1 MDLNIIQALQSSFT
15 MLILLV
21 CSIVALT
28 FIFERWLFIKKSA
41 INADVFFTQVREAL
55 KRGGLNAAIGVCS
68 ASLAPLASVVR
79 VGLEEAE
86 KGRQAM
92 QEMMEATAM
101 EERSR
106 LEKNLGVLGTLGN
119 ISPLIGLF
127 GTVVG
132 IIRAFHAMAMSGQ
145 AGPSVISAGIAE
157 ALTTTA
163 GGLVVA
169 VPAVIFYN
177 YFLRRVGTI
186 MTDIETVSKKVQVI
200 IATTGK

>member
-1 MDLNIIQALQSSFT
+1 MDLNIIQTLQSSFT
-15 MLILLV
+15 MLILLL

-28 FIFERWLFIKKSA
+28 FIFERWLFIKKSS
-41 INADVFFTQVREAL
+41 INAEVFFKQIREAL
-55 KRGGLNAAIGVCS
+55 KRGGLDAAIGVCS
-68 ASLAPLASVVR
+68 ASLAPLAAVIR
-79 VGLEEAE
+79 AGLEQSE
-86 KGRQAM
+86 KGMQAA
-92 QEMMEATAM
+92 QEMMQATAM
-101 EERSR
+101 EERSK
-106 LEKNLGVLGTLGN
+106 LEKNLGVLGTLGS

-132 IIRAFHAMAMSGQ
+132 IIRAFHAMAITGQ

-186 MTDIETVSKKVQVI
+186 MTDIETVSKKIQVI
-200 IATTGK
+200 IGTNK